1 MRSPGRAEHIG
12 PALPT
17 PAPTVDDVIDFP
29 WRGRIAVAALLTG
42 LLLAGCGTGG
52 PPAGAGLATP
62 PADPTAHQT
71 EQQSTRETTRESP
84 QPSAELPWPAAGAAD
99 AAALQ
104 AEADRGAQPWLLD
117 PSEVAMSYV
126 AAAHGW
132 TDAEAHPGS
141 DGTSVEVRRPD
152 GERLALT
159 LAQPGRT
166 GNGGIWVVTSEHDG

>member
-1 MRSPGRAEHIG
+1 M
-12 PALPT
+12 
-17 PAPTVDDVIDFP
+17 IDFP
-29 WRGRIAVAALLTG
+29 WSGRIAAAALLTG

-52 PPAGAGLATP
+52 PPVGAGPASP
-62 PADPTAHQT
+62 PADPTVQQT
-71 EQQSTRETTRESP
+71 AQQSTRETTRESP
-84 QPSAELPWPAAGAAD
+84 QPSAGLPWPAAGAAD

-104 AEADRGAQPWLLD
+104 AAADRGAQPWLLD

-132 TDAEAHPGS
+132 TDAEAVPRT
-141 DGTSVEVRRPD
+141 DGTSVDVRRPD

-166 GNGGIWVVTSEHDG
+166 GAGGIWVVTRENDG